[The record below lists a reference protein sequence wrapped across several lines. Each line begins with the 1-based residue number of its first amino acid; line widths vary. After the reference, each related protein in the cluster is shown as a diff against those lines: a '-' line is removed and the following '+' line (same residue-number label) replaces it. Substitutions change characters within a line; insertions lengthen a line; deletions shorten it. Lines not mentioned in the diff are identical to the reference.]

1 LLLEFLRSHP
11 LTVAVH
17 VLGLVLALRVLV
29 TRRSPQSLMAWVL
42 GLLVV
47 PWVAVPFFFLFGAR
61 KLPRKVRGKH
71 APLLS
76 PGGHAGLPDGHPAV
90 NVPRVLR
97 TEGVPGV
104 RTGNTFELLATGE
117 RAYEALHAEIARA
130 RRCIDLTIFI
140 VGDDEVGWS
149 VVNALAERARAGVRV
164 RLLVDA
170 VGSRPIRRRATQILE
185 AAGGQLRVF
194 MPLLHAP
201 LKGRTNLR
209 SHRKVGVFD
218 GSRVFMGG
226 MNLALEYMG
235 PTPRPGRWRDL
246 ACLLEG
252 PVASDAEQLFAADW
266 AFAGGTET
274 PPPTVLS
281 PPAGQAVMQLV
292 PSGPEMKTDTFYDA
306 LLTAL
311 DSARVHVACVTPYY
325 VPDDVVQH
333 AFVLCGRRGVR
344 TQLVMPARSNHSLA
358 DNARRGLLAELSEA
372 GVELLW
378 YDRMVHGKAM
388 VVDDTVAYLGSPNLD
403 MRSFF
408 LNYEDALFLYSPAEV
423 AAVRG
428 WITSLADQCST
439 TQGPPS
445 RRWWLIEDFAR
456 LMAPEL

>member
-1 LLLEFLRSHP
+1 
-11 LTVAVH
+11 
-17 VLGLVLALRVLV
+17 
-29 TRRSPQSLMAWVL
+29 M
-42 GLLVV
+42 
-47 PWVAVPFFFLFGAR
+47 
-61 KLPRKVRGKH
+61 
-71 APLLS
+71 
-76 PGGHAGLPDGHPAV
+76 
-90 NVPRVLR
+90 
-97 TEGVPGV
+97 
-104 RTGNTFELLATGE
+104 
-117 RAYEALHAEIARA
+117 
-130 RRCIDLTIFI
+130 
-140 VGDDEVGWS
+140 GDDEVGWS

-185 AAGGQLRVF
+185 AAGGELRVF

-246 ACLLEG
+246 ACILEG

-428 WITSLADQCST
+428 WISALADQCST

-456 LMAPEL
+456 LMAPEALREHEARALAVSSAAPDAGPPTTGALRRGWAGGADDRPGARVPPIWYTPGTERSPDETRWTAPLVLGLRRYGPPR